1 MPALTSQR
9 TPTRIQLQSVSP
21 QVDCGRYPAKAT
33 AGDDVA
39 VSATIYRDG
48 HDQLSAVERY
58 RRAGA
63 RRWKEQPLVPV
74 GNDRKRSLGIVTRDN
89 YADHCGWHE
98 RIRA

>member
-39 VSATIYRDG
+39 VSATIFRDG
-48 HDQLSAVERY
+48 HDRCARSCGIGAPG
-58 RRAGA
+58 RAGGS
-63 RRWKEQPLVPV
+63 EQPLVPV
-74 GNDRKRSLGIVTRDN
+74 GNDRWEG
-89 YADHCGWHE
+89 
-98 RIRA
+98 